1 MVLETE
7 LLTLPGAGFVLG
19 LRRALDG
26 DHLAVVSTG
35 LALGIR
41 IPDKFELIP
50 ASTGSVV
57 AKGGKRR
64 GTLLFGNFQQSVVVQ
79 APKPA

>member
-35 LALGIR
+35 LAWGIR
-41 IPDKFELIP
+41 IPDEFELIP

-64 GTLLFGNFQQSVVVQ
+64 GTLLCGNFQQSVVVQ